1 MTTLNMARIKRDSR
15 RKSQS
20 NGSPKNVL
28 VLFHARLIL
37 GAMSEHTETRTQLHP
52 DSRRGRGAISNASGR
67 YENLSRVFMDDG
79 WGSLENGDRPV
90 RTSLKIDASRTAIT
104 RNASP
109 DLGFDQSINPYR
121 GCEHGCAY
129 CYARPT
135 HAWLGLSPGIDF
147 ESNLFYKPN
156 AAALLRDELASPR
169 YKCSPIAL
177 GTNTDPYQPVER
189 SKRITR
195 QILEVLLECGHPF
208 TITTKSALVCR
219 DLDLLREAASLGLVK
234 VALSVTTLD
243 RSLARAMEPRASTP
257 DKRLAAIR
265 ALAAAGVPAA
275 VMVAPIV
282 PALTD
287 WEMERIL
294 ERASEAGAEGAG
306 YILLRLP
313 LEIKDLFREWLEE
326 HHPDRAGRVVRLVNE
341 TRGGKD
347 YDSSFFQR
355 MTGSGPYADLIAM
368 RFNLTCRKL
377 GLDQRDHVL
386 TTAHFRPPGR
396 NGQMALI

>member
-1 MTTLNMARIKRDSR
+1 
-15 RKSQS
+15 
-20 NGSPKNVL
+20 
-28 VLFHARLIL
+28 
-37 GAMSEHTETRTQLHP
+37 MSEHVEAPTQLHP
-52 DSRRGRGAISNASGR
+52 DARRGRGAVSNVSGR
-67 YENLSRVFMDDG
+67 YEPQSRVRMDDG
-79 WGSLENGDRPV
+79 WGSLEDAGPPV
-90 RTSLKIDASRTAIT
+90 RTSLKVDASRTAIT
-104 RNASP
+104 KNSSP

-147 ESNLFYKPN
+147 ESRLFYKPD
-156 AAALLRDELASPR
+156 AAELLRAELASRR
-169 YKCSPIAL
+169 YQCSPIAL
-177 GTNTDPYQPVER
+177 GTNTDPYQPVEKD
-189 SKRITR
+189 KRVTR
-195 QILEVLLECGHPF
+195 QILEVLVECGHPF

-219 DLDLLREAASLGLVK
+219 DIDLLQDAAALGLVK

-243 RSLARAMEPRASTP
+243 RRLARTMEPRASTP

-265 ALAAAGVPAA
+265 TLAAAGVPAA

-294 ERASEAGAEGAG
+294 ERAAEAGATGAG

-313 LEIKDLFREWLEE
+313 LEIKDLFREWLAE
-326 HHPDRAGRVVRLVNE
+326 HHPDRASRVIRLVNE
-341 TRGGKD
+341 SRGGKD
-347 YDSSFFQR
+347 YDSRFFQR
-355 MTGSGPYADLIAM
+355 MTGTGPYADLIAM

-377 GLDQRDHVL
+377 GLDKRDHVL
-386 TTAHFRPPGR
+386 TTAHFKPPGR
-396 NGQMALI
+396 DGQMALI